1 MLRRMSGV
9 TQLDTIRNEMIRNT
23 LKVTEVSKKI
33 QERRLSLLSFVTRK
47 DESCVMQY
55 VEMDWKARQ
64 EEEGQNGVG
73 RRTSGK
79 ISG

>member
-1 MLRRMSGV
+1 MSGV
-9 TQLDTIRNEMIRNT
+9 TQLDTIRNEMISRWNT

-47 DESCVMQY
+47 DESCVMRY
-55 VEMDWKARQ
+55 VEMEWKGRQ

-73 RRTSGK
+73 WRTSGK